1 MNYYKKLR
9 LDELGITSDE
19 EAEELEYEL
28 EVRFEEFTA
37 KDRQTWLQQNAYL
50 EFFSRIGTVT
60 SAAREAGVTVY
71 KAQTWKFDN
80 VLGFTRRLEVAD
92 LAFNDRLKEKALRRA
107 SDPKAP
113 ATLLIEL
120 LRAYMPEQFSRNGHK
135 CDTSKSDEIL
145 SPGGGEIGLCRV
157 EGWVVVVMGAFM
169 RGSRRRGVTGLAWH
183 KWAWRDRLWI
193 PACAGMTGG
202 RCWLV
207 RQGFACV
214 AGLDVVG

>member
-1 MNYYKKLR
+1 MGGGWSVL
-9 LDELGITSDE
+9 
-19 EAEELEYEL
+19 EADYGEGVFL
-28 EVRFEEFTA
+28 FG
-37 KDRQTWLQQNAYL
+37 
-50 EFFSRIGTVT
+50 FS
-60 SAAREAGVTVY
+60 
-71 KAQTWKFDN
+71 
-80 VLGFTRRLEVAD
+80 
-92 LAFNDRLKEKALRRA
+92 
-107 SDPKAP
+107 
-113 ATLLIEL
+113 LLSEL
-120 LRAYMPEQFSRNGHK
+120 LSALGAGGTPSLY
-135 CDTSKSDEIL
+135 L